1 MDGPCTRSEPIFM
14 NKNVMPPRPG
24 APRTVTVLSHV
35 DGTQISVSAQ
45 PDTGAGTGTGPS
57 MILLCLLPPPLSTT
71 FCTYLAP
78 DEACQLATALTD
90 TALAT
95 MSNDDQMPVRD
106 SGYSRYTAP
115 PGTEHQELTITTRE
129 GSTVSDLCWMLG
141 GLPPHARLVD
151 FGSDTDVTLIFRAD
165 TMTRS

>member
-1 MDGPCTRSEPIFM
+1 MDRPCTRGEPIFM

-45 PDTGAGTGTGPS
+45 PDTGTGPP
-57 MILLCLLPPPLSTT
+57 MILLCLLSPRLGTT
-71 FCTYLAP
+71 FCAYLAP

-90 TALAT
+90 AALAT
-95 MSNDDQMPVRD
+95 VRDDDQISVRD
-106 SGYSRYTAP
+106 SGYSRYAAP
-115 PGTEHQELTITTRE
+115 SGTEHQEQSITARE

-141 GLPPHARLVD
+141 GLPSHARLVD
-151 FGSDTDVTLIFRAD
+151 FGSDTDVTLIFRTDAIA
-165 TMTRS
+165 RS